1 MQLIESAQVQT
12 GFPILVFMFA
22 EQQNCCRLHPTE
34 KTWQGQ
40 LNLEVFLL
48 TLWEN
53 KVKLEPLKT
62 NFITLY
68 PPVIKVR
75 YLPRRLALFSENL
88 IGQEVATLY
97 LLIFNVQG
105 SQLKLP

>member
-1 MQLIESAQVQT
+1 M
-12 GFPILVFMFA
+12 
-22 EQQNCCRLHPTE
+22 
-34 KTWQGQ
+34 
-40 LNLEVFLL
+40 
-48 TLWEN
+48 
-53 KVKLEPLKT
+53 
-62 NFITLY
+62 TLY
-68 PPVIKVR
+68 PPAIKVR